1 MDPILDKA
9 RAAQN
14 VLEKLANFIPGFRGY
29 REKELRRDTDRLQR
43 EYLSKRLGENRKTLD
58 QVANTA
64 TRSKN
69 LDLINDVE
77 TARKKLERVTSRLVF
92 SDKGYSAFFEA
103 VKVDD
108 NMLERVYQYDMSLLQ
123 GIDGVSTAAQAAATD
138 ADPRTALREMAARI
152 DALDKALSER
162 EAILAGV
169 K

>member
-14 VLEKLANFIPGFRGY
+14 ALEKLANFMPGFRGY

-43 EYLSKRLGENRKTLD
+43 EYLSKHLGENRKTLD
-58 QVANTA
+58 QVATAA
-64 TRSKN
+64 TRSKA

-77 TARKKLERVTSRLVF
+77 TARKRLERVTSRLVF

-103 VKVDD
+103 VKVDE
-108 NMLERVYQYDMSLLQ
+108 NMLARVYQYDMSLLQ
-123 GIDGVSTAAQAAATD
+123 GVEAVTAAAHAAAAD
-138 ADPRTALREMAARI
+138 ADPRTALREMTARI